1 MCLGPEL
8 LIGASLAAGGAG
20 LSAFGQAKNNKGA
33 KKNAMAEAWGNTQQ
47 RQQDLAEMQ
56 LRNRIARE
64 YMGRQQGYA
73 DQNRVEFNT
82 ALGGMGA
89 AAQGKDYDQAVSAR
103 KTFAE
108 GLFAPTQLPEL
119 GAADGLTRATYDA
132 RYAKA
137 GEDSRAHAARA
148 AELSAYGDVQGKTAR
163 ATADLGRKIDT
174 TNNFARGD
182 AALLGADQ
190 DLQAFQIRRPIRV
203 PSYNTNGGDW
213 MKALGGAM
221 GQMGGSMMGGFNP
234 MSLGSQFASWFG
246 GGTTSPTA
254 KFGFAHPTQRA

>member
-8 LIGASLAAGGAG
+8 LIGAALTAGGAG
-20 LSAFGQAKNNKGA
+20 LSATGQAKNNKAA
-33 KKNAMAEAWGNTQQ
+33 KKNAAAETWGNIQQ
-47 RQQDLAEMQ
+47 TQQDLAEMQ
-56 LRNRIARE
+56 LRNRVARE
-64 YMGRQQGYA
+64 YMDKQRGYA
-73 DQNRVEFNT
+73 DQNRADFNT

-89 AAQGKDYDQAVSAR
+89 EAQGRDYGQAVEAR

-108 GLFAPTQLPEL
+108 GLFTPAQLPEL
-119 GAADGLTRATYDA
+119 GAADGLTRSTYKDS
-132 RYAKA
+132 YAKA
-137 GEDSRAHAARA
+137 GDESKAHAARA
-148 AELSAYGDVQGKTAR
+148 AELAAYGDVQGKTGR
-163 ATADLGRKIDT
+163 AAADLGRKIDT

-234 MSLGSQFASWFG
+234 TSLGSQFASWFSG
-246 GGTTSPTA
+246 PTSPTA
-254 KFGFAHPTQRA
+254 KFGFAHPTRRA